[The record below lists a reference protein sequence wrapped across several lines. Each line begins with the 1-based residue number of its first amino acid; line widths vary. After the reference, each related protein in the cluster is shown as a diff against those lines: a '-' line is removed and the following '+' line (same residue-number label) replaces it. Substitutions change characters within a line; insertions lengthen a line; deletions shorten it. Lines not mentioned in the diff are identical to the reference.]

1 MGGRN
6 LRSHEPQTTAS
17 FHGVGGSLIT
27 PQGHTLRASRSVA
40 RRPQTISGHVTAL
53 VRGPGVRSN
62 GAPARLGPA
71 SSSRCRIPHHD
82 RLSGGVAIVTGGG
95 GAGSGRAIARRLARA
110 GSSVVI
116 ADVND
121 AGAGAT
127 ADIIAAERGT
137 AVVFHA
143 DVASESDVRSLIDC
157 VVSGWIASPPVQAYV
172 DSVPPEH
179 RRDRGV
185 PERLLTTD
193 EVAGAVFALATSSN
207 LAGGVLLLRN
217 EEPPAPIA
225 AGDPGYSRLEP
236 VSFAL
241 T

>member
-1 MGGRN
+1 M
-6 LRSHEPQTTAS
+6 
-17 FHGVGGSLIT
+17 I
-27 PQGHTLRASRSVA
+27 
-40 RRPQTISGHVTAL
+40 
-53 VRGPGVRSN
+53 
-62 GAPARLGPA
+62 
-71 SSSRCRIPHHD
+71 D
-82 RLSGGVAIVTGGG
+82 LSGGVAIVTGGG

-121 AGAGAT
+121 AGAGET
-127 ADIIAAERGT
+127 ADIIAGERGT
-137 AVVFHA
+137 AVV
-143 DVASESDVRSLIDC
+143 
-157 VVSGWIASPPVQAYV
+157 AYV
-172 DSVPPEH
+172 DWVPPEH

-217 EEPPAPIA
+217 EEPPALIA